1 MWSVGPPAENST
13 VNSSLFV
20 GLLMIRGLVDGWMRW
35 GLQCSV
41 QLSAVLTILCAASAL
56 AGLSRSLD
64 EEAVEERVVLLP

>member
-1 MWSVGPPAENST
+1 MDE
-13 VNSSLFV
+13 
-20 GLLMIRGLVDGWMRW
+20 RGFAVLCG
-35 GLQCSV
+35 SV